1 MPPIHTDALVIGAG
15 PVGLFQIFQLGLQGL
30 SVQGVDVL
38 PHPGGQCLQ
47 LYADKPIFDLPGLP
61 RCTAQAL
68 IERLQQ
74 QIAPFAPTF
83 HLGQQ
88 VTQLQR
94 LGEHD
99 FLLHTSATVP
109 LRTRCIF
116 IAAGVGAFLP
126 RPLKVPGLAFP
137 LERFIGQQL
146 HYHLAPPQRATY
158 SAAQHCVIHGGDT
171 AAVEAAIDCATN
183 TAAASVTL
191 WHRRDVFDA
200 PPPVL
205 AQLAALR
212 DAGRIRVVLGQ
223 VVGATATD
231 AAAQRLE
238 ALHLLTPEGQPHTVP
253 LDQLFVYL
261 GLAARLGPLADW
273 GLALQRKQ
281 IVVDSA
287 TLQTSEAGI
296 YAVGDV
302 AHYSGKRK
310 LLVSGFHEATLAAW
324 AAAESLAGCKLPLEY
339 TSSSALLQR
348 RLGVVGQ
355 SCA

>member
-1 MPPIHTDALVIGAG
+1 MSPIYTDALVIGAG

-30 SVQGVDVL
+30 SVQGIDVL
-38 PHPGGQCLQ
+38 PHLGGQCVQ

-61 RCTAQAL
+61 RCTAQEL
-68 IERLQQ
+68 IKRLQQ
-74 QIAPFAPTF
+74 QIAPFTPTF

-88 VTQLQR
+88 ATQLQR
-94 LGEHD
+94 LGEND
-99 FLLHTSATVP
+99 FLLHTSAAIQI
-109 LRTRCIF
+109 RARCIF

-126 RPLKVPGLAFP
+126 RLLKVPGLAFP
-137 LERFIGQQL
+137 LERLTGQQL
-146 HYHLAPPQRATY
+146 HYHLAPTELATY
-158 SAAQHCVIHGGDT
+158 SGGRHCVIHGGDT
-171 AAVEAAIDCATN
+171 SAVEAAIDCATK

-200 PPPVL
+200 PAPVL
-205 AQLAALR
+205 AQLAVLR

-223 VVGATATD
+223 LVGASVC
-231 AAAQRLE
+231 AAQRLE
-238 ALHLLTPEGQPHTVP
+238 ALQLLTPEGQSHTVP

-281 IVVDSA
+281 MMVDSA

-324 AAAESLAGCKLPLEY
+324 AAAESLAGHALPLEY

-348 RLGVVGQ
+348 RLGVTGER
-355 SCA
+355 CA